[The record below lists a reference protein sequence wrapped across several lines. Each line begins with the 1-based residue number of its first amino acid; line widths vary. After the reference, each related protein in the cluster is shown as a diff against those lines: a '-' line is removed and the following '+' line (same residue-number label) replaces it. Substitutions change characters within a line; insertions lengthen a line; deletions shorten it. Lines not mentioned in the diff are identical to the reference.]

1 MDSDP
6 LSLGSKPLHH
16 VSLEESTDGA
26 QSPGRTLRRVTVH
39 ERNERSAYV
48 RRLDGYSKRWR
59 KHIPEEEQNIVN
71 TNAAARMPSAGLR
84 Q

>member
-26 QSPGRTLRRVTVH
+26 QSPVSLLRC
-39 ERNERSAYV
+39 SM
-48 RRLDGYSKRWR
+48 S
-59 KHIPEEEQNIVN
+59 
-71 TNAAARMPSAGLR
+71 AAANLPSCG
-84 Q
+84 